1 MGPELELE
9 LELELDPEPDP
20 DLANLDIVPNVK
32 TGRRCPHRP
41 WVIAVFHGF
50 RTHSDASSVTAS
62 RRDGSR

>member
-9 LELELDPEPDP
+9 LELELDPEP